1 MDENFILVTINE
13 KYCSYL
19 RKYDY
24 RVSYNQNT
32 KNNRPFVGI
41 LFKVNNFFYFA
52 PLTSPKKKHIK
63 LKNKIDFLKIDNG
76 ILGAI
81 NFNNMIPVNINDF
94 TKVEI
99 SISTKNVKYN
109 RLLQKQLFWL
119 NRHHINVY
127 QRAIKLYFK
136 YKNED
141 LPSSIKNRCCNF
153 VLLEQKCN
161 KWSKKNCK

>member
-1 MDENFILVTINE
+1 MKN
-13 KYCSYL
+13 
-19 RKYDY
+19 
-24 RVSYNQNT
+24 NQNA

-109 RLLQKQLFWL
+109 LPF
-119 NRHHINVY
+119 VY
-127 QRAIKLYFK
+127 CKLA
-136 YKNED
+136 
-141 LPSSIKNRCCNF
+141 
-153 VLLEQKCN
+153 QTG
-161 KWSKKNCK
+161 